1 LSPTPLA
8 AALVAL
14 AALAGL
20 VLPPAVSGL
29 AIVSIVTVA
38 ALDAWRVRSAPA
50 IERELPHALARGVP
64 ARFVLE
70 PSEPGAGLRVR
81 QPNVPALAF
90 DPPVGMGRFDGTVL
104 PKLRG
109 RHEVPA
115 PASVATGPLGLGRW
129 FHSGGATSE
138 VLVYPDLPNARR
150 IVHRLRQSRFRDAGH
165 LARGPLGLGTEF
177 ESVRDYLPDDDFRQV
192 NWRATARVGRPMTNT
207 YRVEQDRDVICVV
220 DAGRLMGGPLGP
232 GKTRLDVAL
241 DATVAVALVA
251 DEVGDR
257 CGALAFDARIRR
269 ELRPRRAG
277 SKRVVEGLFDLEA
290 TESDS
295 DYELAFRSVGG
306 GKRSLVLIF
315 TDLIDEPA
323 ARSLLAATPV
333 LARRHY
339 VVVASATDPD
349 LEELATALPAGAV
362 EAARR
367 RVAQEVLGSRSSVAA
382 KLRRAGAAVVDV
394 PPDRLPAA
402 CVAEYLR
409 AKSRARL

>member
-1 LSPTPLA
+1 MSPTPRA
-8 AALVAL
+8 AALIAL

-20 VLPPAVSGL
+20 VVPPVLSGVAV
-29 AIVSIVTVA
+29 VSLVAVA
-38 ALDAWRVRSAPA
+38 ALDAWRVRAAPPL
-50 IERELPHALARGVP
+50 ERELPHALARGVTAP
-64 ARFVLE
+64 FAVEGRE
-70 PSEPGAGLRVR
+70 GAAELRIR

-90 DPPVGMGRFDGTVL
+90 EPPAGGRAVRGTVL

-109 RHEVPA
+109 RHAVPA
-115 PASVATGPLGLGRW
+115 PASVTTGPLGLGRW
-129 FHSGGATSE
+129 FHSGAGTQE

-150 IVHRLRQSRFRDAGH
+150 IVHRLREGRFREPGY

-207 YRVEQDRDVICVV
+207 YRVEQDRDVLCVV

-232 GKTRLDVAL
+232 QKTRLDVAL

-257 CGALAFDARIRR
+257 CGALAFDARIVRD
-269 ELRPRRAG
+269 LRPRRAG
-277 SKRVVEGLFDLEA
+277 SKRVVEALFDLEA
-290 TESDS
+290 TETDS
-295 DYELAFRSVGG
+295 DYELAFRTVGG
-306 GKRSLVLIF
+306 GKRSLVLMF

-323 ARSLLAATPV
+323 ARSLIAATPV
-333 LARRHY
+333 LARRHFL
-339 VVVASATDPD
+339 VIASATDPD
-349 LEELATALPAGAV
+349 LEELANARPADAV

-367 RVAQEVLGSRSSVAA
+367 RVAQEVLDARAGVAA
-382 KLRRAGAAVVDV
+382 RLRRAGAAVVDV
-394 PPDRLPAA
+394 PPERLPAA

-409 AKSRARL
+409 AKARARL